1 MSESILLINTMQI
14 EHGKLEA
21 SKESVNNSLAFVE
34 MNGPQL
40 MVEVYV
46 DKENLRAYSFQVY
59 RLLFRDYLRKHPATA
74 KEYAQLK
81 YRLA

>member
-59 RLLFRDYLRKHPATA
+59 QLLFRDYLRKHPATA

>member
-59 RLLFRDYLRKHPATA
+59 RLLFRDNLRKHPATA

>member
-46 DKENLRAYSFQVY
+46 DKENLRAYSCQVY